1 MNIKIIKGWDMFF
14 NHGFHDH
21 LSSSEGPTSAE
32 IDHAPK
38 KKSHSRGIRTKLKP
52 FRAGCTKLHL
62 LGKRPLNKSG
72 PQRGLIRQMGRWL
85 KWMSWSKLKL
95 TMKYHETMKHSELF
109 DIFDKRSWH
118 QLFFEVPL
126 KPCFTV
132 GLTRWRQ
139 AQSHL
144 SSLWSHP
151 IFSVGSGLPFF
162 EHVLRTEFFLNM
174 GYGGVW
180 YIYTTPHY
188 MDLYGTF
195 AGKTY
200 DNTMRL
206 RLLRKLL
213 LDKANMPPM
222 SKTTHFPEAG
232 LSVLLDLQYC
242 RLYSTASWMTK
253 YAAEIC
259 RALLPNC
266 YLQHYCIDSVSC
278 L

>member
-1 MNIKIIKGWDMFF
+1 MVFTTIWVHRRVQPVQK
-14 NHGFHDH
+14 
-21 LSSSEGPTSAE
+21 LTTLQ
-32 IDHAPK
+32 K
-38 KKSHSRGIRTKLKP
+38 KKPLPRNQDKAQALQSWLHETAPARKEA
-52 FRAGCTKLHL
+52 FEQVRA
-62 LGKRPLNKSG
+62 P
-72 PQRGLIRQMGRWL
+72 RGLIRQMGRWL

-144 SSLWSHP
+144 SSLGSHP

-162 EHVLRTEFFLNM
+162 EHVLRTEFFLNT

-242 RLYSTASWMTK
+242 QLYSTASWMTK